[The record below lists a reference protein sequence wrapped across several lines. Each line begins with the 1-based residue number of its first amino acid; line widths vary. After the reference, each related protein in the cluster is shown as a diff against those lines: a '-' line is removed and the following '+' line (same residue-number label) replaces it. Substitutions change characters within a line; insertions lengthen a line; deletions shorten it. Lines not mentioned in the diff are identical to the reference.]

1 MKSIIKAKE
10 FKNFLSPKETADILR
25 FAKNTDSWTDGGD
38 EFWGGRV
45 LDDFIIKDEAI
56 KNTLYNIKN
65 RTAETIKKAY
75 GLTAEIYPDLFQI
88 TRWFP
93 GMEQP
98 PHSDD
103 MENTEYSEQNRHRE
117 YGAIIY
123 LNDDFMGGKTF
134 YPQHNFEII
143 PEPGKMAVHPGTT
156 DYMHGV
162 TKIENKIRYTIAS
175 FWTKRQKFF

>member
-1 MKSIIKAKE
+1 MFNAKE
-10 FKNFLSPKETADILR
+10 FKNFLSTEEVFSILK
-25 FAKNTDSWTDGGD
+25 FAKNTDSWVNAEN
-38 EFWGGRV
+38 EFWDGRV
-45 LDDFIIKDEAI
+45 LDDSIVEDKAVQE
-56 KNTLYNIKN
+56 TLYKIKS
-65 RTAETIKKAY
+65 RTAETIKKTY
-75 GLTAEIYPDLFQI
+75 GLTTEIYSDLFQI

-103 MENTEYSEQNRHRE
+103 MENTEYSEQNKHRE

-123 LNDDFMGGKTF
+123 LNDDFVGGRTF

-156 DYMHGV
+156 DHMHGV
-162 TKIENKIRYTIAS
+162 TRIENQIRYTIAS
-175 FWTKRQKFF
+175 FWTSRQRLF

>member
-1 MKSIIKAKE
+1 MLNAKE
-10 FKNFLSPKETADILR
+10 FKDFLSFEETANILD
-25 FAKNTDSWTDGGD
+25 FARNTNSWANAGH
-38 EFWGGRV
+38 EFWDGR
-45 LDDFIIKDEAI
+45 IINTFMIEN
-56 KNTLYNIKN
+56 KNIQNTMYNIKS
-65 RTAETIKKAY
+65 RAAEKIKKAY
-75 GLTAEIYPDLFQI
+75 SLTTDIYPDLFQI

-103 MENTEYSEQNRHRE
+103 MENTDHSEQNKHRE

-123 LNDDFMGGKTF
+123 LNDDFVGGRTF

-156 DYMHGV
+156 DHMHGV
-162 TKIENKIRYTIAS
+162 TRVEGGIRYTIAS
-175 FWTKRQKFF
+175 FWTKEKRYFSS